1 MDSLSHPTES
11 KTNPGRSLPRGAS
24 ASFGNRRG
32 RHSCFL
38 NWLEVGF
45 STAMIALG
53 CLAPL
58 PNIAAQDNDG
68 PYRTR
73 VSDMP
78 EETPVSEATTE
89 SEEMPAASD
98 EAPPAAPDDELPAA
112 PQERSADSPASRDS
126 IVPVSEPVAL
136 PPSEGTVVPAD
147 GMQVM
152 EEEPAPVMTGGG
164 PVMGDEGESSTDAG
178 MPHTLA
184 RGDDQ
189 VEFWELGLDEA
200 IHYALSNSKI
210 LRDLGGTILS
220 NPLQVRTNYLA
231 GIVSSDPRFGIEAAL
246 SAFDAKFTATGD
258 FQKNKRFLNNSFL
271 GGGINLL
278 YQDLETYQF
287 QLSKQAA
294 TGTEFFVGNFTDFNS
309 NNATANQ
316 FRGAWN
322 SNIEVGGRQPLL
334 QGAGLDFNRIA
345 GPKNGLGVYNGV
357 LIARV
362 NTKISQTEFEV
373 GLRNFVSNVTNTY
386 WDLYFAYRDLD
397 AKIKVRDAGLTA
409 LRKIEAQG
417 ARESADHK
425 AIAEEQ
431 YYRFE
436 EEVQNS
442 LSGRQFD
449 GTRTN
454 NGSLG
459 GTFRGNGGVYVSERR
474 LRLLMGVPI
483 SDHRLIRPTDEPEVT
498 EILYNWDMLSAEA
511 LERRPELKAQRFLL
525 ERREMELI
533 ASRNF
538 LKPRVDLTGRYRFR
552 GFGNTLAGGGSDIAN
567 LAPDQG
573 GPYSSAWGNLF
584 TGQQQEWQL
593 GFEAEV
599 PLGFRKAH
607 AGVHNAELLVAR
619 DRAVLREQERQVLHD
634 LSQAVSEKDRAYAV
648 VQTNLKRF
656 RAARKLVNALEKPG
670 EAGRKENA
678 EAVLDAQRRLADAEV
693 RYFLSRVEYALAL
706 KNVNYEKGSLLDYY
720 DLLATDNAARTAA
733 SPVAT
738 GQVVG
743 NPSKR

>member
-1 MDSLSHPTES
+1 MDNLSHPTAS
-11 KTNPGRSLPRGAS
+11 NQHSCRTQSRGDLPRG
-24 ASFGNRRG
+24 GNHQRW
-32 RHSCFL
+32 HSRFVK
-38 NWLEVGF
+38 WLELGF
-45 STAMIALG
+45 TLAMIALG

-58 PNIAAQDNDG
+58 PNVAAQDEDA
-68 PYRTR
+68 PYTTR
-73 VSDMP
+73 VSDTP
-78 EETPVSEATTE
+78 EETSVP
-89 SEEMPAASD
+89 
-98 EAPPAAPDDELPAA
+98 EAPPDPAEMPAAPDDGVPAV
-112 PQERSADSPASRDS
+112 PQEPSGDVPADAESV
-126 IVPVSEPVAL
+126 VPVSEPVAL

-147 GMQVM
+147 GTQMIS
-152 EEEPAPVMTGGG
+152 EEPVPVMTGG
-164 PVMGDEGESSTDAG
+164 PVMGEDGEPSTEAG
-178 MPHTLA
+178 TPHSLA
-184 RGDDQ
+184 RDSEQ

-200 IHYALSNSKI
+200 IHYALSNSKV

-271 GGGINLL
+271 GGGTNLL

-316 FRGAWN
+316 YRGAWN

-334 QGAGLDFNRIA
+334 QGAGVDFNRIA
-345 GPKNGLGVYNGV
+345 GPKNGQGVYNGV

-362 NTKISQTEFEV
+362 NTKISQAEFEV

-397 AKIKVRDAGLTA
+397 AKIKVRDAGLA
-409 LRKIEAQG
+409 VWRKVEAQG
-417 ARESADHK
+417 DRESANRE
-425 AIAEEQ
+425 AMAQEQ

-454 NGSLG
+454 NGTLG

-483 SDHRLIRPTDEPEVT
+483 SDQRLIRPTDEPEVT

-511 LERRPELKAQRFLL
+511 LERRPELKAQRLLL

-538 LKPRVDLTGRYRFR
+538 LKPRFDLTGRYRFR
-552 GFGNTLAGGGSDIAN
+552 GFGNTLGGGGSDIAN
-567 LAPDQG
+567 LDPAQG

-619 DRAVLREQERQVLHD
+619 DRTVLKEQERQVLHD

-648 VQTNLKRF
+648 VQTNLKRY
-656 RAARKLVNALEKPG
+656 RAARKLLSSLEKPQQ
-670 EAGRKENA
+670 EGRKQDMDTL
-678 EAVLDAQRRLADAEV
+678 LDAQRRLADAEM

-720 DLLATDNAARTAA
+720 DLIATDNAARAAA
-733 SPVAT
+733 SPVPA

-743 NPSKR
+743 TPANR